1 MTNTV
6 IAGATRTP
14 IGRAFKGSLAD
25 CRPDD
30 LGALAVRSLL
40 DQVPAV
46 DPADIDDVI
55 CGAASEA
62 GPQNMNLGRVIG
74 QLAGLPVSVPGTT
87 VNRFCSSSLQAIRM
101 AHHAIAAG
109 EGHTFVAAGVEC
121 VSVTTG
127 RGWDPERD
135 ANPRFTDPDR
145 TDFVNDL
152 YIPMGLTAE
161 NVAEQWGIPRERMDE
176 LALRSHQRAL
186 RSQENGYYARE
197 ITPVALPDGRV
208 IDKDDGPRRATSL
221 EALAGL
227 APAFREDGTVT
238 AGNACPLSD
247 GAAAVLV
254 VSEERAAELG
264 LQPMARILA
273 SAVTGVAPE
282 IMGVGPIEAVRKV
295 LAASGL
301 SISDIDV
308 FELNEA
314 FASQVLAVCDELGVD
329 IDRQLNPHGGSIA
342 LGHPFGMTGARIMT
356 TLLNGLR
363 ETDGTYGIETMCVGG
378 GQGMAMLVER
388 LN

>member
-6 IAGATRTP
+6 IVGATRTP
-14 IGRAFKGSLAD
+14 VGRAFKGSLANS
-25 CRPDD
+25 RPDD

-40 DQVPAV
+40 DQVAAV
-46 DPADIDDVI
+46 DPGDIDDVI

-62 GPQNMNLGRVIG
+62 GQQNMNLGRVIG

-121 VSVTTG
+121 VSATTG
-127 RGWDPERD
+127 RGWDPQRD
-135 ANPRFTDPDR
+135 ENPRFTDRDR
-145 TDFVNDL
+145 PDFVNDL
-152 YIPMGLTAE
+152 YIPMGVTAE
-161 NVAEQWGIPRERMDE
+161 NVAQRWGIDRERMDE

-186 RSQENGYYARE
+186 RSQDNGYYARE
-197 ITPVALPDGRV
+197 ITPVPLPDGRV
-208 IDKDDGPRRATSL
+208 LDKDDGPRANTSL
-221 EALAGL
+221 EALAAL
-227 APAFREDGTVT
+227 APAFHEGGTVT

-254 VSEERAAELG
+254 MSEDRAAELG
-264 LQPMARILA
+264 IQPMARILA
-273 SAVTGVAPE
+273 SAVTGVEPE

-301 SISDIDV
+301 SITDIDV

-329 IDRQLNPHGGSIA
+329 TDRQLNPHGGSIA

-388 LN
+388 LS

>member
-1 MTNTV
+1 MPHSV
-6 IAGATRTP
+6 IVHATRTP
-14 IGRAFKGSLAD
+14 IGRAFKGSLAGT
-25 CRPDD
+25 RPDD
-30 LGALAVRSLL
+30 LGGLVVRSLL
-40 DQVPAV
+40 DSVEGL
-46 DPADIDDVI
+46 DRADVQDVI
-55 CGAASEA
+55 CGSASEA

-74 QLAGLPVSVPGTT
+74 QLAGLPDSVPGVT

-109 EGHTFVAAGVEC
+109 EGHTYVAAGVES
-121 VSVTTG
+121 VSATTG

-135 ANPRFTDPDR
+135 RNERFTEPRRPDY
-145 TDFVNDL
+145 VNDL
-152 YIPMGLTAE
+152 YIPMGQTAE
-161 NVAEQWGIPRERMDE
+161 VVAERWSITRERMDE
-176 LALRSHQRAL
+176 LALLSHQRAVD
-186 RSQENGYYARE
+186 SQERGVFERE
-197 ITPVALPDGRV
+197 ITPVPMNGSDPITA
-208 IDKDDGPRRATSL
+208 DDGPRPDTSL
-221 EALAGL
+221 EVLSSL
-227 APAFREDGTVT
+227 RPAFSEDGRVT

-254 VSEERAAELG
+254 MSEDRARDLG
-264 LQPMARILA
+264 LRPLARILA

-282 IMGVGPIEAVRKV
+282 VMGVGPIEAVRTV
-295 LAASGL
+295 LTATGMT
-301 SISDIDV
+301 IPDIDV

-329 IDRQLNPHGGSIA
+329 VEEQLNPLGGSIA

-363 ETDGTYGIETMCVGG
+363 ETDGTYGIETMCVAG